1 MRIIDPHV
9 HVWINDPAFPWPA
22 ENPNPPAENHTA
34 EDLLAL
40 MDANGVEKTVLVQV
54 IHYRW
59 DNSYVAHVIEQY
71 PDRFMAVGR
80 INPEDPAAPD
90 HISMWTEERGLHGM
104 RLSPSQDE
112 RGDWFK
118 GPEMDPIFAR
128 AEALGIPMLILT
140 GPSRL
145 PDLARILDRYPQVD
159 CCIDHM
165 ASAHPNNPQE
175 RRLLMDMARYP
186 RVYVKI
192 SHTWSLSKQ
201 SYPWADTHEMVEEVY
216 QTFGPQR
223 IMWGTDWPVCLS
235 KAEYAQPL
243 TVVRDEMK
251 FIAPE
256 DLEWVLGKT
265 ALKLWPFGEA

>member
-22 ENPNPPAENHTA
+22 ENPNPPAEDHTA

-59 DNSYVAHVIEQY
+59 DNSYVAHVIKQY

-80 INPEDPAAPD
+80 INPEDPAAAD
-90 HISMWTEERGLHGM
+90 HISMWTEEHGLHGM
-104 RLSPSQDE
+104 RLSPSRDE
-112 RGDWFK
+112 SGDWFK
-118 GPEMDPIFAR
+118 GPGMDPIFAR
-128 AEALGIPMLILT
+128 AEDLGIPMLILT
-140 GPSRL
+140 GTSRL
-145 PDLARILDRYPQVD
+145 PDLARILDRYPDVD

-165 ASAHPNNPQE
+165 ASAHPDNPEE
-175 RRLLMDMARYP
+175 RQLLMDMARYP
-186 RVYVKI
+186 CAYVKI

-201 SYPWADTHEMVEEVY
+201 GYPWADTHEMVEEVY

-235 KAEYAQPL
+235 RAEYSEPL

-265 ALKLWPFGEA
+265 VLKLWPFGEE